1 MTTSA
6 DSALAAFAAR
16 WGFDPAGGRLR
27 LALTHKSAAAS
38 PEASNERMEFLGD
51 ALLGAIVAEYLLSA
65 LPRVPEGVLS
75 RARTRL
81 VRGETLA
88 DAARALGVDRLLI
101 VGATEERT
109 RGRNR
114 DSLLA
119 DAFEAL
125 VGALYLDAGAEA
137 VKKFVHE
144 NLAGPMTQVKATPPE
159 PDPKTG
165 LQIAL
170 QARGRGLP
178 TYRIVE
184 ESGPDH
190 DKRFIAE
197 ALSGD
202 EVLGRGAGISKR
214 EAQAQA
220 AIVALQTLAATATAV
235 PPSLTAE

>member
-1 MTTSA
+1 MTTLPA
-6 DSALAAFAAR
+6 DDSALAGFAAR
-16 WGFDPAGGRLR
+16 WGFNPAGERLR
-27 LALTHKSAAAS
+27 RALTHKSAS
-38 PEASNERMEFLGD
+38 PNPEASNERLEFLGD

-65 LPRVPEGVLS
+65 LPRVSEGVLS

-109 RGRNR
+109 RGRDR

-137 VKKFVHE
+137 VRNFVHE
-144 NLAGPMTQVKATPPE
+144 NLAGPMAQVKATPPE
-159 PDPKTG
+159 PDPKTS

-170 QARGRGLP
+170 QAAGRGLP
-178 TYRIVE
+178 AYRIVE

-190 DKRFIAE
+190 AKRFVAE

-202 EVLGRGAGISKR
+202 EVLGRGEGITKR

-220 AIVALQTLAATATAV
+220 ALVALEQFGGGANR
-235 PPSLTAE
+235 

>member
-1 MTTSA
+1 MTTPAA
-6 DSALAAFAAR
+6 DTALADFAAR
-16 WGFDPAGGRLR
+16 WGFDLAGGRLR
-27 LALTHKSAAAS
+27 RALTHRSAS
-38 PEASNERMEFLGD
+38 FNPEASNERLEFLGD
-51 ALLGAIVAEYLLSA
+51 ALLGAIIAEYLLSA

-88 DAARALGVDRLLI
+88 DTARALGVDRLLI

-109 RGRNR
+109 RGRDR

-137 VKKFVHE
+137 VRNFVHE
-144 NLAGPMTQVKATPPE
+144 NLAGPMAQVKAAPPE

-178 TYRIVE
+178 NYRIVG

-190 DKRFIAE
+190 DKRFVAE
-197 ALSGD
+197 ALVGD
-202 EVLGRGAGISKR
+202 EVLGRGEGITKR
-214 EAQAQA
+214 EAQARA
-220 AIVALQTLAATATAV
+220 ALVALEQFGGGAV
-235 PPSLTAE
+235 